1 MNSSIQEAVGSYRT
15 KISLEVQED
24 REMIGC
30 VDFQGAYK
38 IVIDSQYREII
49 RRIKD
54 GLVSDPTMT
63 GKILNQPGGRLHKFC
78 CDTGCST
85 NVMPARLA
93 ALNGLDWYPVDKD
106 EPSYRSV
113 TNQKLDVVGQTS
125 CFIKLQKVRKPV
137 KLSFIVV
144 LDDGNEALL
153 CLDTLK
159 DLSIVP
165 KDFPNPM
172 DNSMRDNRI
181 MRVTEE
187 EEEENTQNSV
197 YRRE

>member
-1 MNSSIQEAVGSYRT
+1 MGKKKKRT
-15 KISLEVQED
+15 VQVTEKPT
-24 REMIGC
+24 
-30 VDFQGAYK
+30 GATGGVSGQWILNMANK
-38 IVIDSQYREII
+38 MEPEGTL
-49 RRIKD
+49 KND
-54 GLVSDPTMT
+54 GLVSDPIMT
-63 GKILNQPGGRLHKFC
+63 GKILNKPGGRLHKFC

-113 TNQKLDVVGQTS
+113 TNQKLDVVGQTT
-125 CFIKLQKVRKPV
+125 CFIKLQKVKNPV

-144 LDDGNEALL
+144 LDDGNESLL

-172 DNSMRDNRI
+172 NNSMRDNRI

-187 EEEENTQNSV
+187 EEGENVLTFNSTV
-197 YRRE
+197 FKIFFVCV

>member
-1 MNSSIQEAVGSYRT
+1 
-15 KISLEVQED
+15 
-24 REMIGC
+24 MIGYG
-30 VDFQGAYK
+30 DFRGVYNE
-38 IVIDSQYREII
+38 DMNSQYRQII
-49 RRIKD
+49 RRIKS
-54 GLVSDPTMT
+54 GLVSDPTLS
-63 GKILNQPGGRLHKFC
+63 GKILNQPGGRWHKFC

-93 ALNGLDWYPVDKD
+93 ALNGLDWSPVDQD

-113 TNQKLDVVGQTS
+113 TNQKLDVIGQTS

-165 KDFPNPM
+165 KDFPCPM
-172 DNSMRDNRI
+172 DSSMRDNRI
-181 MRVTEE
+181 MRVVTEE
-187 EEEENTQNSV
+187 EEEENDLNSQEK
-197 YRRE
+197 R